1 MNNRNRIAALL
12 LGGSL
17 IFSYAP
23 FQQAWLVLP
32 VLLAL
37 LWLLRDASPS
47 VAWRTGFYFGL
58 GWFST
63 GLSWIYVSIDR
74 FGGLPVPASI
84 AVLAVLFLYLALYP
98 ALALWLWKLSERWLG
113 RAAIA
118 LLPLTWLLA
127 ESLRGW
133 LLTGFPWLELGYTQT
148 DSWLGNYAPW
158 LGGTGITV
166 ILWCIAITLFVGIE
180 RRQKRFGI
188 LALSLLTLPF
198 VLPALSTLEKTDEQA
213 RVLLVQGNIEQSI
226 KWNPDQHWQSLMTYL
241 DLSRP
246 HYASHDIIV
255 WPESAVTMPEPYT
268 DDVLSNIHR
277 ALLETNTSLITGIID
292 YRDRQYFNTMIVLG
306 QDAPE
311 FTVEPYFHGHTN
323 RYQKHQ
329 LLPIGEFVPFED
341 LLRPLA
347 PLFDLPMSSF
357 SRGDYQQAN
366 LRASGFQLAGAICY
380 EIAFPEQVRDNV
392 LATTDYILT
401 VSNDTWFGASHGP
414 AQHMQIARMRALE
427 LGRPLLRATNNGISA
442 VVDAHGKELGRAPQF
457 TATALSKH
465 VPLVRGQTL
474 YHHIGASGTWLLA
487 VFIALIGVLLRFAP
501 YFPNFRM
508 VKRNQNQ

>member
-1 MNNRNRIAALL
+1 MNNKTRLAALL

-32 VLLAL
+32 VLVGL
-37 LWLLRDASPS
+37 LWLTRHASPGA
-47 VAWRTGFYFGL
+47 AWRIGYYFGL
-58 GWFST
+58 GWFSA
-63 GLSWIYVSIDR
+63 GLSWIYVSIDQ
-74 FGGLPVPASI
+74 FGGLPVPASVG
-84 AVLAVLFLYLALYP
+84 VLAALFLYLSLFP
-98 ALALWLWKLSERWLG
+98 ALALYLWKYTERWLG
-113 RAAIA
+113 SAAIA
-118 LLPLTWLLA
+118 MLPLTWLIA

-133 LLTGFPWLELGYTQT
+133 LFTGFPWLELGYTQT

-158 LGGTGITV
+158 LGGSGITTV
-166 ILWCIAITLFVGIE
+166 LWAIAICLVVWAQQ
-180 RRQKRFGI
+180 RQKRFG
-188 LALSLLTLPF
+188 LTAF
-198 VLPALSTLEKTDEQA
+198 VLLVVPFALPWLSPIHNTGEQA

-246 HYASHDIIV
+246 HYDSHDIIV

-268 DDVLSNIHR
+268 DDVLTNIHN
-277 ALLETNTSLITGIID
+277 ALVATDTTLITGIID
-292 YRDRQYFNTMIVLG
+292 YQNREYFNTMIVLG
-306 QDAPE
+306 QDAPHNII
-311 FTVEPYFHGHTN
+311 EPYAHGHTN

-366 LRASGFQLAGAICY
+366 LRANGFQLAGAICY

-392 LATTDYILT
+392 QTSTDYILT

-442 VVDAHGKELGRAPQF
+442 VVDAFGNELGRAPQF
-457 TATALSKH
+457 TATALSTK
-465 VPLVRGQTL
+465 VDVVTGQTL
-474 YHHIGASGTWLLA
+474 YHKIGSLGAWLFA
-487 VFIALIGVLLRFAP
+487 GFIALIGLLLRLAS
-501 YFPNFRM
+501 YFPNFGV
-508 VKRNQNQ
+508 VKRKQNQ

>member
-1 MNNRNRIAALL
+1 MNKIRIAALL

-17 IFSYAP
+17 MFSYAP
-23 FQQAWLVLP
+23 FQQAWIVLP
-32 VLLAL
+32 VLFGLLLLA
-37 LWLLRDASPS
+37 RNATPGT
-47 VAWRTGFYFGL
+47 AWRIGFYFGL

-63 GLSWIYVSIDR
+63 GLSWIYVSIDQ
-74 FGGLPVPASI
+74 FGGLPIIASI
-84 AVLAVLFLYLALYP
+84 AVLAVLFLYLSLFP
-98 ALALWLWKLSERWLG
+98 ALALFLWKYSERWLG
-113 RAAIA
+113 RYAIT
-118 LLPLTWLLA
+118 LLPLTWLLS

-133 LLTGFPWLELGYTQT
+133 LFTGFPWLELGYTQT

-158 LGGTGITV
+158 LGGVGVTV
-166 ILWCIAITLFVGIE
+166 VLWAIAIAIFLGVD
-180 RRQKRFGI
+180 RKQKYYGLAAFG
-188 LALSLLTLPF
+188 LLVLPFTLPW
-198 VLPALSTLEKTDEQA
+198 LSSIEKTGEQA

-246 HYASHDIIV
+246 HYDTHDIII

-268 DDVLSNIHR
+268 DDVLQNIHQ
-277 ALLETNTSLITGIID
+277 ALVDSETTLITGIID
-292 YRDRQYFNTMIVLG
+292 YHQREYFNTMIVLG
-306 QDAPE
+306 LDAPH
-311 FTVEPYFHGHTN
+311 TPVEPYNHGHTN

-357 SRGDYQQAN
+357 ARGDYQQPN
-366 LRASGFQLAGAICY
+366 LRAKGFHLAAAICY
-380 EIAFPEQVRDNV
+380 EIAFPDQVRASV
-392 LATTDYILT
+392 LPTTDYLIT

-442 VVDAHGKELGRAPQF
+442 VVDASGKELARAPQF
-457 TATALSKH
+457 SATSLSVQ
-465 VPLVRGQTL
+465 VPVVTGQTL
-474 YHHIGASGTWLLA
+474 YHQYGSAGAWLFALL
-487 VFIALIGVLLRFAP
+487 IALSSLLGRFR
-501 YFPNFRM
+501 RM
-508 VKRNQNQ
+508 PA

>member
-1 MNNRNRIAALL
+1 MTNTIRLASFL

-32 VLLAL
+32 VLFGL
-37 LWLLRDASPS
+37 LWLARDASAGK
-47 VAWRTGFYFGL
+47 AWRIGYYFGL

-63 GLSWIYVSIDR
+63 GLSWIYVSIDQ
-74 FGGLPVPASI
+74 FGGLPVLASVG
-84 AVLAVLFLYLALYP
+84 VLAVLFAYLALFP
-98 ALALWLWKLSERWLG
+98 ALGLFLWRYSARWLG
-113 RAAIA
+113 HAAITV
-118 LLPLTWLLA
+118 LPLTWLFA

-158 LGGTGITV
+158 LGGSGITV
-166 ILWCIAITLFVGIE
+166 ILWSI
-180 RRQKRFGI
+180 
-188 LALSLLTLPF
+188 ALSLLLWAQLRKKRFGLVAFALLIVPFMLPWF
-198 VLPALSTLEKTDEQA
+198 SPLEKTGEQA

-246 HYASHDIIV
+246 HYGSHDIIV

-268 DDVLSNIHR
+268 DDVLGNIHQ
-277 ALLETNTSLITGIID
+277 ALVDTDTTLVTGIID
-292 YRDRQYFNTMIVLG
+292 YRNREYFNTMIVLG
-306 QDAPE
+306 QDAPHH
-311 FTVEPYFHGHTN
+311 TVEPYAHGHSN

-357 SRGDYQQAN
+357 SRGAYQQAN
-366 LRASGFQLAGAICY
+366 LRANGFQLAAAICY

-392 LATTDYILT
+392 LASTDYILT

-442 VVDAHGKELGRAPQF
+442 VVDAYGNELGRAPQF
-457 TATALSKH
+457 TATALSEH
-465 VPLVRGQTL
+465 VEVVRGQTL
-474 YHHIGASGTWLLA
+474 YHLIGASGAWLLA
-487 VFIALIGVLLRFAP
+487 TFIALIGVLLRLAA
-501 YFPNFRM
+501 YFPNFGV
-508 VKRNQNQ
+508 VKRDQNQ